1 MGGSSL
7 LRRGVSVSLAERFRL
22 GTGGRRDARGA
33 RPSCMAD
40 VGGLL
45 LRDSGSRSVG
55 QRDERDSKKKKITL
69 YLLARHIFH
78 AFAGAEGSSER
89 RKKVTPYI
97 YC

>member
-1 MGGSSL
+1 M
-7 LRRGVSVSLAERFRL
+7 LRLGMSVSLAERFRL
-22 GTGGRRDARGA
+22 GTGGQRVARGA
-33 RPSCMAD
+33 RPIGLAD

-45 LRDSGSRSVG
+45 LRVSGSRSIR
-55 QRDERDSKKKKITL
+55 QRDERDSKKKNITL

-89 RKKVTPYI
+89 RKKVIPYI

>member
-1 MGGSSL
+1 MHGERGLIGWLTWEGCCYGFLAAARCVSGTKEI
-7 LRRGVSVSLAERFRL
+7 RR
-22 GTGGRRDARGA
+22 
-33 RPSCMAD
+33 
-40 VGGLL
+40 
-45 LRDSGSRSVG
+45 
-55 QRDERDSKKKKITL
+55 KKTITL